1 LTEERLTRSRSLG
14 RDQEVVLMVLVASL
28 GGMVAGVDHGGRK
41 KDFAEVRERKK
52 RCLFQEWG

>member
-52 RCLFQEWG
+52 R